1 MLIITFNILYIMRDL
16 QSCVLSQTIQITN
29 DSTIGM
35 YQNQRLAV
43 VYHPQ
48 FIAAYHQC
56 AALYIIKSQTH
67 TRSRV
72 MISSPT
78 GADYMHL
85 ASRGDDMPS
94 LRLG

>member
-29 DSTIGM
+29 DSTICM

-72 MISSPT
+72 MISSPE
-78 GADYMHL
+78 G
-85 ASRGDDMPS
+85 
-94 LRLG
+94 